1 MRVVKRSRRARPA
14 VSLVLLD
21 WSVRESFQ
29 LLHYLEQQT
38 AARET
43 FEVVVVEYY
52 GCESLALAPFRE
64 TVDTWA
70 LLEMPAACYYH
81 KHLMYNA
88 GIVLARGEVVLFC
101 DSDAMVRETFIESV
115 ARAFQEDGRQV
126 LHLDQ
131 FRNVRRDLY
140 PFAYPSF
147 EEVLGP
153 GCINNAGGRP
163 RGLAAEADPLHERN
177 YGACMAARRADLIAI
192 GGADEHGDYLGHI
205 CGPYEMTFRLGNWG
219 VRERWHPTEFLY
231 HTWHP
236 GQAGEGNYLG
246 PHDGRHMSTTALEA
260 LATGRTDPLEAN
272 PAIARMRAD
281 AGIDAAT
288 LASCLIAPDRIA
300 RWTASRVG
308 HLPRGLAAAPQIWF
322 NYHGFR
328 VKRTND
334 FYEGHLIIEDGS
346 SDKGYSIRVVSES
359 PEGIRRAIKNT
370 LGKVPCLMS
379 NVGCV
384 CVLVSRA
391 IAAGRLTVRRTMTAD
406 ARARHNLRIV
416 PSYMVSRLHQLFNEY
431 SELASHLSSL
441 LVNLYYLR
449 RTAEDET
456 EPVVIL
462 LCGRA
467 TGAYLRG
474 LSALGLLPRLNVISP
489 RDREELAAR
498 VADLYQAG
506 HSRRVIVARD
516 LYFKHHSV
524 FLTAAPQA
532 FRVL

>member
-300 RWTASRVG
+300 RWTASRVSAERRQTDDVPTLLD
-308 HLPRGLAAAPQIWF
+308 HYRGY
-322 NYHGFR
+322 NVVGFR
-328 VKRTND
+328 
-334 FYEGHLIIEDGS
+334 G
-346 SDKGYSIRVVSES
+346 RVYGV
-359 PEGIRRAIKNT
+359 
-370 LGKVPCLMS
+370 
-379 NVGCV
+379 
-384 CVLVSRA
+384 A
-391 IAAGRLTVRRTMTAD
+391 IAAGTVDLKVDTDRSRAGILRGESLEAVRAGVDTALAGTAGPHPALPAELPVLVVEGYRSFNVVWWSGRFHAIPQGEGAFD
-406 ARARHNLRIV
+406 PERFGRGGYSRSFEGDSERAVRKLIDR
-416 PSYMVSRLHQLFNEY
+416 
-431 SELASHLSSL
+431 A
-441 LVNLYYLR
+441 
-449 RTAEDET
+449 
-456 EPVVIL
+456 
-462 LCGRA
+462 GRA
-467 TGAYLRG
+467 SRWRTVL
-474 LSALGLLPRLNVISP
+474 
-489 RDREELAAR
+489 
-498 VADLYQAG
+498 DLT
-506 HSRRVIVARD
+506 RR
-516 LYFKHHSV
+516 FSGSQ
-524 FLTAAPQA
+524 P
-532 FRVL
+532 